1 MMANGRIYGLLAEFD
16 TAAAIF
22 SACEKVRDADFK
34 KWDSFTPY
42 PVHGLEKAMG
52 VSRSYLGFL
61 VFWFGITGAAGAMTL
76 QWWVSAVDYPI
87 IISAKPFF
95 SWQAF
100 IPVTFEVMVLFSA
113 GSAVLLMLFLNRLP
127 RWHHPLLK
135 VARFARATDD
145 RFFIAIEANDPKF
158 DAEETAE
165 FLRGLGATH
174 VELVEE

>member
-1 MMANGRIYGLLAEFD
+1 MSDQRIYGVLAEFD
-16 TAAAIF
+16 SAPQIF
-22 SACEKVRDADFK
+22 TACEKVRDASYSN
-34 KWDSFTPY
+34 WDSFTPF

-52 VSRSYLGFL
+52 VSRSYLGYL

-76 QWWVSAVDYPI
+76 QWWVSAVDYPLI
-87 IISAKPFF
+87 IAAKPFF

-127 RWHHPLLK
+127 QWYHPLLK
-135 VARFARATDD
+135 VERFAKVTDD
-145 RFFIAIEANDPKF
+145 KFFIAIEAKDPKF
-158 DAEETAE
+158 DVEATPA
-165 FLRGLGATH
+165 FLRSLGASH

>member
-1 MMANGRIYGLLAEFD
+1 MSQSKIYGALAEFES
-16 TAAAIF
+16 A
-22 SACEKVRDADFK
+22 SSVYHACEQVRDAK
-34 KWDSFTPY
+34 YKHWDSFSPF

-52 VSRSYLGFL
+52 LGRSKLAFI
-61 VFWFGITGAAGAMTL
+61 VFWVGLTGAAGAMTL

-87 IISAKPFF
+87 IIAAKPYF

-113 GSAVLLMLFLNRLP
+113 ASTVLIMLFMNRLP

-145 RFFIAIEANDPKF
+145 RFYIAIEAKDPKF
-158 DAEETAE
+158 DADKTAD
-165 FLRGLGATH
+165 FLRSIGATH
-174 VELVEE
+174 VELVED